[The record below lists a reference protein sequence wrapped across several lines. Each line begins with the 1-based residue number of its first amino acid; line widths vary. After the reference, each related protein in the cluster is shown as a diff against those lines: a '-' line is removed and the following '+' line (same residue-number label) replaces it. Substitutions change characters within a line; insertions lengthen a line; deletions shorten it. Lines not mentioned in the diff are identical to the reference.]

1 MTQRTQITIYG
12 KTYTI
17 KIPSEDADPQ
27 ELAEFVDSQ
36 MQALSG
42 GSTKVSTLDL
52 AVLTALNIAQEL
64 FLIRKEMESSQKDNT
79 AFQNDWNQRC
89 ESLVNQIKTILPDP
103 H

>member
-12 KTYTI
+12 KTYTV
-17 KIPSEDADPQ
+17 KIPSEEADPQ
-27 ELAEFVDSQ
+27 ELAEFVDSK

-64 FLIRKEMESSQKDNT
+64 FLLRKEIESTQKDRD
-79 AFQNDWNQRC
+79 AFQSDWSQRC
-89 ESLVNQIKTILPDP
+89 ESLVSQIETVFPEP